1 MFIKCMVIELM
12 LGGLCYMQSLLWGCQ
27 AANPIGQH
35 ITTSRLVCDIG
46 IPHRLDHDKLCLS
59 ETVILVGV

>member
-1 MFIKCMVIELM
+1 
-12 LGGLCYMQSLLWGCQ
+12 MQSLLWGCQ